1 MSLESFIGLDQ
12 GEGMPEAAFEAFK
25 EKMKAAA
32 AQIAAIRKEEGKQK
46 KKEEELLKILLK
58 FVKNSSKKEL
68 VLLISRVLE
77 QNLPANFIL
86 AVILLGNEE
95 ILKEVGHFSLLS
107 SGTNQTGQIAG
118 SDAESL
124 SDIVAGGAGK
134 SEKSAQV
141 SSESLHNFPAGRPGG
156 SDETGQS
163 PSGYSQDHSSGSR
176 SPQAG
181 ALIFFSQH
189 DETLPLKIKI
199 ELDNWIKNLL
209 FQAEEN
215 PQKLLRNCYDT
226 EMRELPKEW
235 DFEESKYEK
244 IETIKPVIIQLLTF
258 VMRDF
263 LEQNKLS
270 EPYDKLY
277 DFAKFI
283 ISGILSKIREGL
295 DNRKMLK

>member
-12 GEGMPEAAFEAFK
+12 GEGMSEAAFEAFK

-77 QNLPANFIL
+77 QNIPANFIL
-86 AVILLGNEE
+86 AIILLGNDE
-95 ILKEVGHFSLLS
+95 ILKEVGHFALLTDS
-107 SGTNQTGQIAG
+107 
-118 SDAESL
+118 
-124 SDIVAGGAGK
+124 
-134 SEKSAQV
+134 
-141 SSESLHNFPAGRPGG
+141 GRPE
-156 SDETGQS
+156 SS
-163 PSGYSQDHSSGSR
+163 HNSQAPQNSHNHSSQAEHQKSDH
-176 SPQAG
+176 PQST
-181 ALIFFSQH
+181 ALIFFSQY
-189 DETLPLKIKI
+189 DETMPLKIKI

-215 PQKLLRNCYDT
+215 PQKLLRNAYDV

-270 EPYDKLY
+270 QAYEKLY

-283 ISGILSKIREGL
+283 FTGILNKTKESLDDRKIL
-295 DNRKMLK
+295 NRQNEILP

>member
-1 MSLESFIGLDQ
+1 MSLEDFIGLDQ
-12 GEGMPEAAFEAFK
+12 GEGMSEAAFEAFK

-32 AQIAAIRKEEGKQK
+32 AQIALIKKEEGKQK

-77 QNLPANFIL
+77 QNIPANFIL
-86 AVILLGNEE
+86 AVIILGNEE
-95 ILKEVGHFSLLS
+95 IGREVGHFAMLQSKP
-107 SGTNQTGQIAG
+107 A
-118 SDAESL
+118 
-124 SDIVAGGAGK
+124 AGGFTPPNKPFPGT
-134 SEKSAQV
+134 ESAKHFEQTA
-141 SSESLHNFPAGRPGG
+141 HP
-156 SDETGQS
+156 QS
-163 PSGYSQDHSSGSR
+163 N
-176 SPQAG
+176 

-189 DETLPLKIKI
+189 DDSLPLKIKI

-215 PQKLLRNCYDT
+215 PQKLIRSSYDI

-235 DFEESKYEK
+235 DFEEQKYEK
-244 IETIKPVIIQLLTF
+244 IETIKPALIQLMTF

-270 EPYDKLY
+270 EAYDKLY

-283 ISGILSKIREGL
+283 ITGILNKIKEGL